1 MLSGMTARYQR
12 IAITLYIS
20 VVLAIILYILINQL
34 DIGAPTQ
41 GDRPRPDRPTSIWI
55 PILGNGAITTFLIY
69 LEYQLSN
76 RPLPNLASLSSLS
89 SSSSSSSIEA
99 AVHLGLRLILV
110 TAMIFLGRVPFAVY
124 MLYPVLLFTFFTFGR
139 RAAYGFALI
148 SIIIVTFFVVG
159 LSPGPFFASPN
170 VNNLLVY
177 LLGLLMVMLMADV
190 LLQQR
195 DTNEQLR
202 AYSAQV
208 ATLAATD
215 ERNRLA
221 RDIHD
226 SLGHHLMASSIQ
238 LEKANLFLQRDIS
251 KSATALDHAQRTI
264 REALTEVRTSVKAL
278 REQNDQFDLVPELH
292 DLVKRM
298 GHHSLTINF
307 NLTGESHPYSTFIKM
322 TLYRIVQ
329 EGLTN
334 IHKHAN
340 ASQATID
347 LTFNSDLA
355 DLKISDNGA
364 GFETNNGARSSN
376 GRYGLQGIQERVA
389 LVGGQYKIE
398 SAIDKG
404 TVITVTIPKKNG
416 ITE

>member
-1 MLSGMTARYQR
+1 MTARYQR

-20 VVLAIILYILINQL
+20 VVLAIILYILISKL
-34 DIGAPTQ
+34 DLGASANNI
-41 GDRPRPDRPTSIWI
+41 RPRPTPPSVMWM
-55 PILGNGAITTFLIY
+55 PLLGNGAIATILIF
-69 LEYQLSN
+69 LEYLLTNKS
-76 RPLPNLASLSSLS
+76 LPNLPRN
-89 SSSSSSSIEA
+89 EA

-124 MLYPVLLFTFFTFGR
+124 MLYPVLLFTCFTFGQNT
-139 RAAYGFALI
+139 AYGFAFV
-148 SIIIVTFFVVG
+148 STIIVAVFVAG
-159 LSPGPFFASPN
+159 LSPGLLPASGDI
-170 VNNLLVY
+170 NNLLVY
-177 LLGLLMVMLMADV
+177 LLGVLMVILMANV
-190 LLQQR
+190 LLQER
-195 DTNEQLR
+195 ETNQQLK
-202 AYSAQV
+202 AYSTQV

-238 LEKANLFLQRDIS
+238 LEKATLFLKRDLG

-264 REALTEVRTSVKAL
+264 REALTEVRASVKAL
-278 REQNDQFDLVPELH
+278 REQEDKFDLVPELH
-292 DLVKRM
+292 DLIKRM
-298 GHHSLTINF
+298 SHHNLAIDF
-307 NLTGESHPYSTFIKM
+307 NLSGDSSTYSTFIRM

-340 ASQATID
+340 ATQATID
-347 LTFNSDLA
+347 LIFDTDHAS
-355 DLKISDNGA
+355 LKISDNGK
-364 GFETNNGARSSN
+364 GFEENNGAQSSN

-398 SAIDKG
+398 SASQKG
-404 TVITVTIPKKNG
+404 TVLTVITPQKNG
-416 ITE
+416 LTEERNLN